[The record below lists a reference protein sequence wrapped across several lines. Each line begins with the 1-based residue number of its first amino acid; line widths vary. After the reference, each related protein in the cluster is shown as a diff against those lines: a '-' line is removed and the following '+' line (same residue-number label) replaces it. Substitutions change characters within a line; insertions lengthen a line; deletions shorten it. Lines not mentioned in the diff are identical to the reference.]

1 MPGTDHL
8 RRAAPIVAAVGLL
21 AGCGS
26 GRAGGSTATSSA
38 PATAST
44 AGPSSSS
51 ATTSGSPS
59 SPSSPAAGALSADAR
74 SAGTGDIPDN
84 QVFLTYASHHGGFA
98 IKYPEGW
105 TQSGSARNVNFKDK
119 NNVVHI
125 VIAPGPA
132 PTAARVI
139 SQLQGLKRAQPSLRF
154 TAPQPVPV
162 AAGTALRAR
171 YTTRSA
177 LNPVTGKQV
186 TLVVDRYVLGSR
198 GRVAVVDLGTP
209 VGVDNVDAY
218 RMMIRSFRWR

>member
-1 MPGTDHL
+1 MFGTHPL
-8 RRAAPIVAAVGLL
+8 RRAAPIVAAVGLI

-26 GRAGGSTATSSA
+26 GRAGGSTATRSTSA
-38 PATAST
+38 AAST
-44 AGPSSSS
+44 AGPSSLL
-51 ATTSGSPS
+51 ATTSGSQ
-59 SPSSPAAGALSADAR
+59 SSPAPAALSADAR

-84 QVFLTYASHHGGFA
+84 QVFLTYASPHGGFS

-105 TQSGSARNVNFKDK
+105 TQSGSARNLSFKDK

-125 VIAPGPA
+125 VIAPGPVPNVA
-132 PTAARVI
+132 LVI

-177 LNPVTGKQV
+177 PNPVTGKQV

>member
-1 MPGTDHL
+1 MLRNHHL
-8 RRAAPIVAAVGLL
+8 RRSLPIVAAVGAL

-26 GRAGGSTATSSA
+26 GHSAVSGASTTSTHTNTSSSV
-38 PATAST
+38 ST
-44 AGPSSSS
+44 SRAH
-51 ATTSGSPS
+51 SPS
-59 SPSSPAAGALSADAR
+59 AAGALSADVR

-84 QVFLTYASHHGGFA
+84 QVFLTYVSRHGGFA

-105 TQSGSARNVNFKDK
+105 TQSGSARNLSFKDK

-125 VIAPGPA
+125 VIAPGPS
-132 PTAARVI
+132 PTAALVTA
-139 SQLQGLKRAQPSLRF
+139 QLRRLKRVQASLQF
-154 TAPQPVPV
+154 TAPRLVSV
-162 AAGTALRAR
+162 DAGPAVRAR

-177 LNPVTGKQV
+177 PNPVTGKRV
-186 TLVVDRYVLGSR
+186 TLVVDRYELGSH

>member
-1 MPGTDHL
+1 MFGTHHL

-26 GRAGGSTATSSA
+26 GRTGGSTSSA
-38 PATAST
+38 PAAASTAST
-44 AGPSSSS
+44 AGPTSSS
-51 ATTSGSPS
+51 ATTSGSQ
-59 SPSSPAAGALSADAR
+59 SSPAAGALSADAR

-105 TQSGSARNVNFKDK
+105 TQSGSAGNLSFKDK

-177 LNPVTGKQV
+177 PNPVTGKQV
-186 TLVVDRYVLGSR
+186 TLVVDRYVLGSH